1 MPQKD
6 AADKSHKEAEVPG
19 AGPDDERLTSPENI
33 RHSMVCHLLFP
44 LTLK

>member
-1 MPQKD
+1 MRRIR
-6 AADKSHKEAEVPG
+6 VTRRLRIPG